1 MKRIIS
7 MILVFIVMF
16 SLSTPIFA
24 QNEYVE
30 KLESK
35 GLIKKFDNGTYG
47 LDKTITRGEV
57 VEVAIKMLGLQYEIP
72 QESKEIYLDIPKDSY
87 LEDYIKI
94 ATQKELVSGY
104 SNGKFEPNKEITY
117 AEFITIIVRALKGQ
131 ASENRW
137 PENYIE
143 KAIEM
148 KLIDNIENPYKLII
162 REEAYNI
169 IYKVIDK
176 LRTKVVMVTDLGGI
190 KDGSFNESAWKGFN
204 RAKEEFDIDISYI
217 EPANDLYFNSS
228 FETVNSNNNDLI
240 FGIGFML
247 GEPILEQAQLN
258 KGHKYVI
265 VDTTIEEIPENLTCI
280 LFKHEEASFLAGYI
294 AGKMTKTNK
303 IGFVGGFEV
312 ELVDQFRYGYEAGA
326 LYANQDVKIV
336 SQYTETFSDANK
348 GKELANKMYKDNVD
362 IIFHAAGGAGDGVI
376 ESAKEN
382 NKYVIGVDRDQ
393 SHLAPNHVLTS
404 AVKNIENAVESVI
417 KDYMEGNFK
426 GGQEVYYSIKE
437 NGVGLAQSTNK
448 LVPKE
453 ILEEIDKVKE
463 EISNKKI
470 IVPKN
475 YDEFLKFKNSI

>member
-7 MILVFIVMF
+7 MILVCIVVF
-16 SLSTPIFA
+16 SVSVPMFA

-87 LEDYIKI
+87 LEDYINI
-94 ATQKELVSGY
+94 ATQKDLVSGY

-117 AEFITIIVRALKGQ
+117 AEFVTIMVRVLKGQ
-131 ASENRW
+131 VNENKW
-137 PENYIE
+137 PDNYIE

-148 KLIDNIENPYKLII
+148 KLIDGIEDLYKPII
-162 REEAYNI
+162 REEAYAI
-169 IYKVIDK
+169 LYQVIDR
-176 LRTKVVMVTDLGGI
+176 LRTKVVMVTDMGGI
-190 KDGSFNESAWKGFN
+190 NDQSFNESAWEGFN
-204 RAKEEFDIDISYI
+204 RARDKFDIDISYF
-217 EPANDLYFNSS
+217 EPANGLYFEPS
-228 FETVNSNNNDLI
+228 FETVNSNTDLI

-247 GEPILEQAQLN
+247 IESILEQAQLN
-258 KGHKYVI
+258 KEYKYVA
-265 VDTTIEEIPENLTCI
+265 VDVSTEEIPENLTCI
-280 LFKHEEASFLAGYI
+280 LFKYEEASFLAGYI

-303 IGFVGGFEV
+303 IGFVGGFV
-312 ELVDQFRYGYEAGA
+312 GELIDGFRYGYEAGA
-326 LYANQDVKIV
+326 LYANQDVEIV

-426 GGQEVYYSIKE
+426 GGQEVYYGIKE

-453 ILEEIDKVKE
+453 ILEEIEKVKE